1 MPAVDKVCAASSNSL
16 NRGAITEEFGVKTHI
31 IAADFNNGRQ
41 IYEGIASGLKGKD
54 IGILGKGC
62 VGWRPFMTP
71 RSVFIDASSIYTNGF
86 LRSWVVSL
94 NAS

>member
-16 NRGAITEEFGVKTHI
+16 NRGAITEKEFGVKTHI
-31 IAADFNNGRQ
+31 IAADFNNGRP

-62 VGWRPFMTP
+62 VG
-71 RSVFIDASSIYTNGF
+71 
-86 LRSWVVSL
+86 
-94 NAS
+94 